1 MLGVPGPDATQWE
14 QIEAGGDCA
23 SKVWAPMEH
32 EAAQGE
38 RSLHDDTAVRILA
51 LRQGNRAL
59 VAAAQAHGVST
70 PQDRTGMHTTALGVK
85 VGEHPA
91 ILYSSSRRH
100 AGANLQGL
108 LDQRA
113 AGLAK
118 PLALA
123 DALASKA
130 LTKEA
135 AVIRCHCLAHG
146 RRKCSALAEVCPHAC
161 QVVLGVMSQV
171 FDHDEQARKE
181 PRSPAERL
189 G

>member
-1 MLGVPGPDATQWE
+1 LPLYRIEAYQAMLGVPVPDATQWD
-14 QIEAGGDCA
+14 QIEAVGDCA
-23 SKVWAPMEH
+23 YKVFAQMEH

-38 RSLHDDTAVRILA
+38 LIFHDDTAVRILA
-51 LRQGNRAL
+51 LMQENRAL
-59 VAAAQAHGVST
+59 VAAAQAHGLST

-108 LDQRA
+108 LGQRA

-135 AVIRCHCLAHG
+135 AVIRCH
-146 RRKCSALAEVCPHAC
+146 
-161 QVVLGVMSQV
+161 
-171 FDHDEQARKE
+171 
-181 PRSPAERL
+181 
-189 G
+189 